1 MARVITYT
9 PTALTNFSDGN
20 AMFNGAIQNM
30 NQAFKTGIDTAN
42 TFGQN
47 VRDRNQAVLDSI
59 INGISQ
65 EDLAKPDT
73 QLMLSNVIRDMEH
86 NSAGMIDLGKAFG
99 AIDKRGSVLVDR
111 NNAQLENQE
120 NQIKAQNM
128 QDNKSASELVA
139 LDRVVKNTTPD
150 SKEFDSIV
158 AQYTDMYNKA
168 NPNVRMFAEGMVK
181 QNTLDDIQFGINR
194 NNANYNLRS
203 STEQFN
209 TNIVNAM
216 ATQQVEFENILN
228 NPNSTVEQKEVA
240 RQGLIN
246 IANVGKQLGVSL
258 DTYTSAYSKANESA
272 KTLVRQAQK
281 DATEQANKD
290 RDYNLKE
297 YVATN
302 TVRQGDDKNALDT
315 YQTVYGG
322 KSGSDSNSS
331 SSESSKYDKPLND
344 LEKEM
349 FAKGYTKDVINGKA
363 INPEKVVSLLHSDM
377 STYRQNL
384 KATRDNVNYAQ
395 WATTEAASLE
405 KTEEAHKN
413 GEGIFSKKGKDF
425 LEHLKVA
432 NIPDWQKVA
441 IHTKFKNGG
450 FTFDEWLK
458 FGDSVD
464 AVVKKEAELLNQDP
478 DSVIRNDYQKRG
490 RDTLNKL
497 TQLSGMS
504 SAELLTRLYAVGS
517 LPDDVMNVFS
527 KEDQAR
533 ALQGRRQVVASNADS
548 VEETLKKVGKEAGK
562 LSKQNE
568 QIAELQKKL
577 KKLKGN

>member
-1 MARVITYT
+1 MAREITYT
-9 PTALTNFSDGN
+9 PTAPTNFSDGN

-73 QLMLSNVIRDMEH
+73 QLMLSNVIRDVEH
-86 NSAGMIDLGKAFG
+86 NSAGMIDLGKVFG
-99 AIDKRGSVLVDR
+99 AIDKRGSVLIDR
-111 NNAQLENQE
+111 NNAQFENQE

-139 LDRVVKNTTPD
+139 LDRVVKDTTPD
-150 SKEFDSIV
+150 SKEFDSLV

-168 NPNVRMFAEGMVK
+168 NPKVRMLAEGMVK
-181 QNTLDDIQFGINR
+181 QNTLDDIHFGINR

-216 ATQQVEFENILN
+216 ATQQVGFENILN
-228 NPNSTVEQKEVA
+228 NPNNTVEQKEVA

-246 IANVGKQLGVSL
+246 IANAGKQLGVSL
-258 DTYTSAYSKANESA
+258 DTYTSAYSKASESA
-272 KTLVRQAQK
+272 KTSARQAQK
-281 DATEQANKD
+281 DATEQANRD
-290 RDYNLKE
+290 RDYDLKK
-297 YVATN
+297 YVAIN

-395 WATTEAASLE
+395 WATTEAASLG
-405 KTEEAHKN
+405 KTEEAR
-413 GEGIFSKKGKDF
+413 KKGKDL
-425 LEHLKVA
+425 LEHLIVA
-432 NIPDWQKVA
+432 KIPDWQKVA

-458 FGDSVD
+458 FGDSVE
-464 AVVKKEAELLNQDP
+464 AVVRNEAKLLNQDP
-478 DSVIRNDYQKRG
+478 DSVIRNEYQKHG

-527 KEDQAR
+527 KEDQTR
-533 ALQGRRQVVASNADS
+533 ALLGRRQVVASKADS
-548 VEETLKKVGKEAGK
+548 VKETLKKKGKEAEK
-562 LSKQNE
+562 LGKQNE